1 MSAMSCV
8 LMGNASLTIG
18 CGTAWR
24 EAGHA
29 IRAVISEDAAVRD
42 WAKSEG
48 LAVLSTPEALHGMA
62 GETRFDWLL
71 SVAYLEMVPV
81 DVLRL
86 AGKGAVNFHDG
97 PLPGYAGLNTPV
109 WAKLAGEARHGITWH
124 RMDAGID
131 TGAVLLERDF
141 EIAAEDTAHTLNTK
155 AYAAGLDS
163 FGEVIGL
170 LASGQSD
177 GVAQR
182 DGARRLCLRNDRP
195 RGGGCVDFAEPREAV
210 LRLVRG
216 LDFDSY
222 WNPLCRAKLVSETG
236 VLLIGEA
243 EAVAAPSTAQSAAP
257 GEIME
262 VTRDGVTVMAQDGPV
277 RLGRLTDHRGM
288 AAEPER
294 LFAPGVLLPVGEAL
308 VPEQWDN
315 AAKALAPQEAAW
327 RRRLGQ
333 MAGLTLPLVKRG
345 GGAARYKRIARTLPE
360 ALTCREMHAAAAI
373 WALMSSGQNADQ
385 AAGDIAWHGG
395 ALAKFDGAPQGAVCP
410 WVPVRVGQAA
420 RDWADLCN
428 IMATE
433 TQAADRAVGFAAD
446 LLARDPE
453 LFAREM
459 PQIGL
464 SISDRPIPEMAVTL
478 FVKDGQAA
486 LYIDRTRV
494 DAAMAAVLL
503 RRLEAICARVA
514 EGETR
519 LEALRAL
526 PERELRRLLTGW
538 NATQSTYDDSQT
550 MHGAIEAQ
558 MVKTPEAEALV
569 FEDQSLSYGALDLA
583 SRRVAAELRKAGIGP
598 GSNVALCLPRGFDLV
613 IGALGILR
621 AGGAYLPLDPDYPKE
636 RLAHC
641 ISDSGAGVIVTNAA
655 LAAQLPASE
664 AKVFM
669 ISDLATRGDD
679 GPVDGQSGPGDLAYL
694 IYTSGSTGLPKGV
707 MVEHRNVVN
716 FFHAMD
722 RFIDRERGR
731 NWMAVTSL
739 AFDISVLE
747 LFYTL
752 SRGFRVV
759 ISGDETRAAISNGP
773 LRGAAGAGQGAMDF
787 SLYYWGAD
795 DQPGPG
801 KYDLLMKGA
810 RYADENG
817 FAAIWTPERH
827 FHAFGGPYPNPAVTG
842 ASVAGF
848 TSNIGVRAGS
858 IVAPL
863 HHPAR
868 IAEEWAVIDNLTG
881 GRAGMAFAS
890 GWQPD
895 DFILRPENTPPKNRE
910 ALFETLEQVRAL
922 WRGETVEFPRD
933 TGEMHG
939 VVTQPR
945 PVSSELAVWVTTA
958 GNPETWREAG
968 ANGANILTH
977 LLGQSIDEVAEK
989 IALYHAALRD
999 AGHDPAAHK
1008 VTLMLHSYLAE
1019 DRETARAIARE
1030 PMKDYLRSAAGLI
1043 KQYAWA
1049 FPAFKKPEGVTN
1061 PFQIDLS
1068 GLSEDEME
1076 AILDFAFE
1084 RYFEDSGFF
1093 GSVEDAIKRAE
1104 ALREIGVS
1112 EIACLIE
1119 YGIETETVLESLPR
1133 IKAVMDHVNA
1143 DLGPAADDFSLA
1155 AQIVRHEITH
1165 LQATPSMARLFMMN
1179 DEAREALTGVKQI
1192 YLGGEALP
1200 GSLVAEL
1207 REVTGAEIH
1216 NMYGPTETTIWSTVA
1231 KPGAPVAGAEPIGR
1245 PIANTVVRVL
1255 DEAGGI
1261 CPVGVPGELWIG
1273 GDGVTR
1279 GYWQRE
1285 ALTAERFCPDPHG
1298 EGEARL
1304 YRTGDLVCWRADGQ
1318 IEFLGR
1324 TDFQVKI
1331 RGQRIELGEIE
1342 SALKGCEGVSEAVVV
1357 AREIAGDTRLVA
1369 YYTGAEQD
1377 EAALKSAL
1385 ATRLVGAMVPAH
1397 VRHLVEFP
1405 LTPNKKI
1412 NRKALPDPVHA
1423 RPASAG
1429 SKPVAVAEPAPAP
1442 VTAAADVDKNAVQ
1455 EAVLAVWREVLGV
1468 SDVGPADNFFDLGGH
1483 SLLAVQAH
1491 RQIRAAL
1498 PGVALSITDVFRFPV
1513 LQDLVAHVAA
1523 KGGAVSPTAKAAAP
1537 KQTESQPVAVVE
1549 AARRV
1554 LAPQVQDIVTRR
1566 QALRAKRKAEQA

>member
-1 MSAMSCV
+1 MSKLSCV
-8 LMGNASLTIG
+8 LIGDASLTIG
-18 CGTAWR
+18 CGTLWR
-24 EAGHA
+24 EAGHV
-29 IRAVISEDAAVRD
+29 IRAVVSQDQAVRD
-42 WAKSEG
+42 WAQAEG
-48 LAVLSTPEALHGMA
+48 LAVLSTPEALHGLA

-71 SVAYLEMVPV
+71 SVAYLALLPE

-109 WAKLAGEARHGITWH
+109 WAKLAGETEHAITWH
-124 RMDAGID
+124 QMDAGID
-131 TGAVLLERDF
+131 TGAVLLDRRFD
-141 EIAAEDTAHTLNTK
+141 IRPEDTAQGLNTK
-155 AYAAGLDS
+155 AYAAGLET
-163 FGEVIGL
+163 FPELIEMLARGEG
-170 LASGQSD
+170 D
-177 GVAQR
+177 GVPQPE
-182 DGARRLCLRNDRP
+182 GARRLCRRDDRP
-195 RGGGCVDFAEPREAV
+195 AAGGCLDLAQGRDAV
-210 LRLVRG
+210 IRLVRG
-216 LDFDSY
+216 LDFGEY
-222 WNPLCRAKLVSETG
+222 WNPLCRAKLMSHAGVVLVGAADPAAERQGAVGEVLEVS
-236 VLLIGEA
+236 
-243 EAVAAPSTAQSAAP
+243 
-257 GEIME
+257 
-262 VTRDGVTVMAQDGPV
+262 RDGVIVAAKDGAI
-277 RLGRLTDHRGM
+277 RLSDLTDLAGLGCD
-288 AAEPER
+288 AEALFTVGDVLPSGAELRPER
-294 LFAPGVLLPVGEAL
+294 WQEVTGAI
-308 VPEQWDN
+308 VPHEPMWR
-315 AAKALAPQEAAW
+315 ARLAE
-327 RRRLGQ
+327 
-333 MAGLTLPLVKRG
+333 MSGLSLPLVRRG
-345 GGAARYKRIARTLPE
+345 AEAPRYKRVARVLPE
-360 ALTCREMHAAAAI
+360 ALTAREMHAAAAL
-373 WALMSSGQNADQ
+373 WALISAGAE
-385 AAGDIAWHGG
+385 AGDIAWHG
-395 ALAKFDGAPQGAVCP
+395 AAQAKFQDAPQGAVAP
-410 WVPVRVGQAA
+410 WVPLRVTGQA

-428 IMATE
+428 GVAKQV
-433 TQAADRAVGFAAD
+433 QAADRGIGFAAD
-446 LLARDPE
+446 LIARDPA
-453 LFAREM
+453 LAAREL

-464 SISDRPIPEMAVTL
+464 SVRDAPIDGMAVTL
-478 FVKDGQAA
+478 AVHNGRAA
-486 LYIDRTRV
+486 LYFDRVRV
-494 DAAMAAVLL
+494 DAATAALLL

-519 LEALRAL
+519 LDAIRAL
-526 PERELRRLLTGW
+526 PAREVRRLLQGW
-538 NATQSTYDDSQT
+538 NATKSTYDSSQT

-558 MVKTPEAEALV
+558 MAKTPDDVALV
-569 FEDQSLSYGALDLA
+569 FEDQSLSYGALDQL
-583 SRRVAAELRKAGIGP
+583 SRKVAGQLHAAGIGP

-613 IGALGILR
+613 IGALAILR
-621 AGGAYLPLDPDYPKE
+621 AGGAYLPLDPDYPKD

-641 ISDSGAGVIVTNAA
+641 ISDSRAGVILTNAA
-655 LAAQLPASE
+655 LAGKLPDSE
-664 AKVFM
+664 ATVLL
-669 ISDLATRGDD
+669 ISDLQAQGED
-679 GPVDGQSGPGDLAYL
+679 GPVDGEAGPGDLAYL

-722 RFIDRERGR
+722 AFIDRDQGR

-773 LRGAAGAGQGAMDF
+773 LCGGAGAAGGAMDF

-801 KYDLLMKGA
+801 KYDLLMQGA

-848 TSNIGVRAGS
+848 TRNIGVRAGS

-895 DFILRPENTPPKNRE
+895 DFILRPENTPPKNRD
-910 ALFETLEQVRAL
+910 ALFATLDQVRAL
-922 WRGETVEFPRD
+922 WRGETVEFPREN
-933 TGEMHG
+933 GEMHG

-945 PVSSELAVWVTTA
+945 PVSRELEAWVTTA

-977 LLGQSIDEVAEK
+977 LLGQSIAEVAEK
-989 IALYHAALRD
+989 IGIYHEALRA

-1019 DRETARAIARE
+1019 DRETARDIARE

-1049 FPAFKKPEGVTN
+1049 FPAFKKPEGVSN

-1093 GSVEDAIKRAE
+1093 GTVADGIARAE

-1119 YGIETETVLESLPR
+1119 YGIETQTVLDSLPR

-1143 DLGPAADDFSLA
+1143 GAGPAADDFSLA

-1179 DEAREALTGVKQI
+1179 DEAREALSEVRQI

-1231 KPGAPVAGAEPIGR
+1231 KPGQPAPGAEPIGR

-1255 DEAGGI
+1255 DDAGGL

-1285 ALTAERFCPDPHG
+1285 ALTAERFCADAFAKG
-1298 EGEARL
+1298 GKGARL

-1318 IEFLGR
+1318 IAFLGR

-1342 SALKGCEGVSEAVVV
+1342 SALKASEGVSEAVVV

-1369 YYTGAEQD
+1369 YYTGVARE
-1377 EAALKSAL
+1377 EAGLKSEL
-1385 ATRLVGAMVPAH
+1385 GTRLMGAMIPAH
-1397 VRHLVEFP
+1397 IRHLAAFP

-1412 NRKALPDPVHA
+1412 DRKALPDPV
-1423 RPASAG
+1423 AG
-1429 SKPVAVAEPAPAP
+1429 RVAPKAVAAKPVPEVQAP
-1442 VTAAADVDKNAVQ
+1442 VAAEATAQDGAAVQ
-1455 EAVLAVWREVLGV
+1455 AAVLGVWRAVLGV
-1468 SDVGPADNFFDLGGH
+1468 SEIAPEDSFFDLGGH

-1498 PGVALSITDVFRFPV
+1498 PGVALTITDVFRFPV
-1513 LQDLVAHVAA
+1513 LRDLVAHVVA
-1523 KGGAVSPTAKAAAP
+1523 KGGAAIPAAVPAATAAAEPVNRPTAAEIVAP
-1537 KQTESQPVAVVE
+1537 RV
-1549 AARRV
+1549 V
-1554 LAPQVQDIVTRR
+1554 LAPAVQEIVSRR
-1566 QALRAKRKAEQA
+1566 QALRAKRRPEEAG